1 LKGNKTFYKESK
13 TQKRNQ
19 KKKGKNTNTKSKE
32 DQYVMFFRS
41 REKRR
46 IKKGS
51 LHMTVLLLTR
61 GKEVI
66 VEWLLGQLVWVV
78 AAVVV

>member
-1 LKGNKTFYKESK
+1 
-13 TQKRNQ
+13 
-19 KKKGKNTNTKSKE
+19 
-32 DQYVMFFRS
+32 
-41 REKRR
+41 
-46 IKKGS
+46 
-51 LHMTVLLLTR
+51 MTVLLLTR